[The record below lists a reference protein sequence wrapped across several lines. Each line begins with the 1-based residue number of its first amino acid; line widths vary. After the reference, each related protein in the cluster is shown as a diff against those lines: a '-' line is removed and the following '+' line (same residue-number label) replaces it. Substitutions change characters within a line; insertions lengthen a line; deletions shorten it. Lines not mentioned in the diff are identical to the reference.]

1 MVEIVNGLN
10 HHLYTERLQELYAF
24 RHRVACGEMGW
35 KLPDAKNGLDIDQF
49 DTEDAIHFIDSN
61 SKGEIIACAR
71 LVPTTGPNMLR
82 DVFPEFCDGDEPPCS
97 PHTYEYTRYL
107 VTKEGTSQ
115 EEFIRARARILV
127 AIHEFCLANDI
138 RKLSLL
144 TYQKHYALA
153 AFLFRTR
160 PLGQA
165 QYYEADDDY
174 YIAMTND
181 VSPEGLAKARQY
193 TNLHD
198 PVGFLKAPLDA
209 AKRLT
214 EEKTAA

>member
-1 MVEIVNGLN
+1 MVEIVNRLN
-10 HHLYTERLQELYAF
+10 HQLYLDRLQELYAF
-24 RHRVACGEMGW
+24 RYRVAFDEMGW
-35 KLPDAKNGLDIDQF
+35 KLPDAKNGLDIDAY
-49 DTEDAIHFIDSN
+49 DTLDAVHFIDQN

-82 DVFPEFCDGDEPPCS
+82 DIFPEFCDDSEPPCAED
-97 PHTYEYTRYL
+97 TYEYTRYF
-107 VTKEGTSQ
+107 VTKKGTGQ

-127 AIHEFCLANDI
+127 AIHEYCLANGI
-138 RKLSLL
+138 KKLSLL

-160 PLGQA
+160 PLGTA
-165 QYYEADDDY
+165 RYYKADDDY
-174 YIAMTND
+174 YIAMTNE

-193 TNLHD
+193 TNLPD
-198 PVGFLKAPLDA
+198 PVGFLKVPLDA

-214 EEKTAA
+214 ADLVAA

>member
-1 MVEIVNGLN
+1 MPFVTKWLAGKWAGNCPTHSN
-10 HHLYTERLQELYAF
+10 
-24 RHRVACGEMGW
+24 
-35 KLPDAKNGLDIDQF
+35 DKN
-49 DTEDAIHFIDSN
+49 
-61 SKGEIIACAR
+61 EIIACAR
-71 LVPTTGPNMLR
+71 LVPTIGPNMLR
-82 DVFPEFCDGDEPPCS
+82 DVFPEFCETEVPCA
-97 PHTYEYTRYL
+97 PDTYEYTRYL

-127 AIHEFCLANDI
+127 AIHEFCLANGI
-138 RKLSLL
+138 KTLSLL

-181 VSPEGLAKARQY
+181 VSHEGLAKVRQY
-193 TNLHD
+193 TNLPD

-209 AKRLT
+209 AKYLIRQRD
-214 EEKTAA
+214 AA